1 MANLPES
8 SQVYMVI
15 VLTRTQVDVPFGA
28 ITPTV
33 ALGDGL
39 VFSYCPMQAP
49 ATLLELMAAKSRQM
63 TRVEMY
69 CGAAQIPSSMEPHP
83 ALADGAL
90 NHSRRAAL
98 RRFLHT
104 PVGFILLIE
113 FGFR

>member
-1 MANLPES
+1 
-8 SQVYMVI
+8 MVM
-15 VLTRTQVDVPFGA
+15 VLTLTQVDVPFGA

-49 ATLLELMAAKSRQM
+49 ATLLELMAAKSRHM
-63 TRVEMY
+63 TRVKMY

-83 ALADGAL
+83 AWTDGTL

-98 RRFLHT
+98 RRFLRT
-104 PVGFILLIE
+104 SVGFILFFE